1 MTQQRCDVCTLKAKL
16 PPKSLTDVY
25 AYLAPPIA
33 LLEAIEN
40 WEKKAPDKV
49 APEIS
54 SFRNKWITLMSPE
67 PSPVDKL
74 DKAYQPTLIE
84 GPVKYE

>member
-1 MTQQRCDVCTLKAKL
+1 MTQRCDVCTLKAKL

-40 WEKKAPDKV
+40 WERKAPDKV
-49 APEIS
+49 DPTIS
-54 SFRNKWITLMSPE
+54 AFRNKWITLLSPE

-74 DKAYQPTLIE
+74 DKPTQATLIN
-84 GPVKYE
+84 GGVKYE